1 MESEFCRRAVAG
13 FFDHRAV
20 HVDDYQL
27 IRLDGAEACTLRRDE
42 HAIADADGEVA
53 AGAQRRARGRE
64 LMRSNA
70 QGYALID
77 DVHLFDGSRSN
88 GLAAVRRLRLRI
100 SIWFR
105 GLSNRHV
112 PIGRANPM
120 QLMVAHCVK
129 GS

>member
-1 MESEFCRRAVAG
+1 MESEFCRWAVAG

-27 IRLDGAEACTLRRDE
+27 IRLDGAEACTLRCDE

-64 LMRSNA
+64 LMRSDA

-88 GLAAVRRLRLRI
+88 GFAAVRRLWLLI
-100 SIWFR
+100 SI
-105 GLSNRHV
+105 
-112 PIGRANPM
+112 
-120 QLMVAHCVK
+120 
-129 GS
+129 